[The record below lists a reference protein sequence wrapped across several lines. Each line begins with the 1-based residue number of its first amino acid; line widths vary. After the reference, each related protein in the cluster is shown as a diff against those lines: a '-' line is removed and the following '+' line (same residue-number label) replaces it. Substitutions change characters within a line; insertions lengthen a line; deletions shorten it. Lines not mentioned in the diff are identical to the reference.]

1 MSLLIYLHIV
11 FNQKP
16 VTCLSHLHDTW
27 PRQGVLRVELFFQT
41 PPEDYDL
48 EQSYAKEYQN
58 NYMHNRD
65 DNDENAL
72 STNQLSEVIKR
83 KIFLLNLFFVCFL
96 KQLPVAEISIYPSEN
111 SSLEESY
118 PNMSINSSLIP
129 PDNSL
134 IDIMNDNP
142 IEQSEDD
149 DDEDESLFNF
159 DWIKQLLIEEQH
171 ILEYSLEYGFLRL
184 SPETRKRLN
193 IEVLLVT
200 LGKIFI
206 FMIKTSNFSF

>member
-1 MSLLIYLHIV
+1 MSLLIYLHVV

-27 PRQGVLRVELFFQT
+27 PRDGVLRVELFFQT

-58 NYMHNRD
+58 NYVHNRD
-65 DNDENAL
+65 ENDENI
-72 STNQLSEVIKR
+72 SPTNQSSEVR
-83 KIFLLNLFFVCFL
+83 REEHFVFKSIL
-96 KQLPVAEISIYPSEN
+96 YRSQQFPVSEISVDTSGN
-111 SSLEESY
+111 SSLGESY
-118 PNMSINSSLIP
+118 PNMSINYSLIP
-129 PDNSL
+129 PDTSL
-134 IDIMNDNP
+134 IDIMSDAP
-142 IEQSEDD
+142 IEQSDDEDD
-149 DDEDESLFNF
+149 VEDESLFNF

-184 SPETRKRLN
+184 SPETRKRLG

-200 LGKIFI
+200 LGKL
-206 FMIKTSNFSF
+206 